1 MNDHTTD
8 LGRDPRQQYELRT
21 EISGASLLELSTG
34 WAAWGL
40 RRLHKSSVFQCL
52 WPVIRR
58 RPTKRILIAFLVLM
72 PLKSYGQWLQ
82 VSPTSMSLW
91 GHSPRVAKISLGYRS
106 VELVYLYGFK
116 SMYDH
121 QGAAFGGEY
130 FGVFWNPLTV
140 EKGPLKISGG
150 AGYFFRKYP
159 TVNGTHLNFSLK
171 LSFRLSE
178 NLRVQYG
185 HISNGFGI
193 FNSVNPGVDNI
204 GLVIAL

>member
-1 MNDHTTD
+1 MNDHATD
-8 LGRDPRQQYELRT
+8 LGRDLRQQYELRT
-21 EISGASLLELSTG
+21 EISGASLLELNTG

-40 RRLHKSSVFQCL
+40 RRLHKSIVFQCL

-121 QGAAFGGEY
+121 QGAAVGGEY
-130 FGVFWNPLTV
+130 FGVFGNPLTV
-140 EKGPLKISGG
+140 EKGPLKISGRG
-150 AGYFFRKYP
+150 GYLFRKYP
-159 TVNGTHLNFSLK
+159 TTTGMRIKFSLK
-171 LSFRLSE
+171 RLLGISAGIS
-178 NLRVQYG
+178 LQYA
-185 HISNGFGI
+185 HVSNGFGL
-193 FNSVNPGVDNI
+193 FNNINPGVVNV
-204 GLVIAL
+204 G